1 MSWLGTL
8 IGIIM
13 IILFFLT
20 FMTEPRLSMQYAKA
34 YFSSGVEAYN
44 WVREKVGGTDNGVK
58 AEGQQEREPRGQ

>member
-13 IILFFLT
+13 IVLVILT

-44 WVREKVGGTDNGVK
+44 WVKDKIGGDNNGIE